1 METTKPTIL
10 ILTALTG
17 GGHLSLALALQDI
30 LSEDYETHI
39 VDPQPGIFRQYYTYA
54 GRHSSRLWGLG
65 YKYSDNEKAALRL
78 HKTLT
83 LLVQQ
88 RLYRLTELIKPRL
101 IITTHTLVS
110 YEIAHVLV
118 QQRASTPLVF
128 QFSELEE
135 VHATWLTVKNAD
147 AYLVP
152 TREIFTQARAQG
164 INESRLHLTG
174 MPVRRQFLEEYKTS
188 RAETLARLGL
198 DSAVFTV
205 FLQGGAEGA
214 AGLASMVK
222 SILSV
227 ASPVQ
232 IILAVG
238 TNKQLAMRFSGIA
251 RMRVLPFTQT
261 IAPYMA
267 AADVIIGKAGPNF
280 IAEAMILEKP
290 FLATS
295 FIPGQEAPNL
305 TFLERHNLGW
315 VCLEPVAQH
324 HLLAKLASDPAAL
337 AEKVNNIRVYR
348 AWNMQANQG
357 IYPVIAGL
365 ISRTSQN
372 LSTHP
377 H

>member
-17 GGHLSLALALQDI
+17 GGHLSLAMALQDI

-164 INESRLHLTG
+164 INEGRLHLTG

-238 TNKQLAMRFSGIA
+238 TNKQLA
-251 RMRVLPFTQT
+251 LL
-261 IAPYMA
+261 APYMA

-315 VCLEPVAQH
+315 VCLEPVAQY

-337 AEKVNNIRVYR
+337 AEKVNSIRVYR

-372 LSTHP
+372 LSTQP